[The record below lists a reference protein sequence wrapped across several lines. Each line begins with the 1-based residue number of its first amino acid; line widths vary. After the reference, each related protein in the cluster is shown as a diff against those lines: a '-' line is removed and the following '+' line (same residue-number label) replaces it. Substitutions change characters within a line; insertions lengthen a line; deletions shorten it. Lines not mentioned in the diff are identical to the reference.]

1 MKQSVKIKGI
11 NAMLVISM
19 IWMGSS
25 SYLPT
30 AYAETTSAPV
40 QETEPASTLSRIEI
54 EGIELSQKFS
64 GDLFEY
70 SAAVENQVQTI
81 KLLVEGSNTDSSITI
96 NGQAVISGTASN
108 YSLQTVVNI
117 FHISVNDGSSTTN
130 SYTLTIT
137 REESS
142 NNLLKSIELS
152 QGQLAPKFSS
162 SVTEYNVAVPNS
174 LPNITIKPTSVDP
187 TSTIKVNGTP
197 AEKAGVEVE
206 LPVGKSDIRIEVTA
220 KNSEKKTYTLYM
232 TRAAAEKEKEKD
244 DNPILDNKPDS
255 SQPTSPKNNRP
266 STSQPTSPKNNR
278 PSTSQPTTP
287 QQSSSTL
294 EKTSTALLASLSVSE
309 GSWDSSFTSEEFTYH
324 LTASSDVD
332 TVTINPVATYSS
344 SEILTE
350 GSTSKTVKLDDDK
363 KTTIS
368 IVVKNGDDR
377 KTYVLVFD
385 KES

>member
-1 MKQSVKIKGI
+1 
-11 NAMLVISM
+11 MLVISM

-30 AYAETTSAPV
+30 TYAETTSAPV
-40 QETEPASTLSRIEI
+40 QETEPASMLSRIEI
-54 EGIELSQKFS
+54 EGIELSQEFS

-70 SAAVENQVQTI
+70 SAAVENKVQSI

-108 YSLQTVVNI
+108 YSLKTGVNI

-137 REESS
+137 RKESS
-142 NNLLKSIELS
+142 NNLLESIELS

-162 SVTEYNVAVPNS
+162 SVTEYNVAVSNS
-174 LPNITIKPTSVDP
+174 FPNITIKPTSVDP

-197 AEKAGVEVE
+197 TEKAGVEVE
-206 LPVGKSDIRIEVTA
+206 LPVGKSDILIEVTA
-220 KNSEKKTYTLYM
+220 KNSEKKTYTLHM
-232 TRAAAEKEKEKD
+232 TRAAAEKEKD

-255 SQPTSPKNNRP
+255 SQPTSPKNNQP
-266 STSQPTSPKNNR
+266 STSQLTSPKNNR
-278 PSTSQPTTP
+278 PISSQPTTP

-309 GSWDSSFTSEEFTYH
+309 GAWDSSFTSEEFTYH
-324 LTASSDVD
+324 LTVSSDVD

-350 GSTSKTVKLDDDK
+350 GSTSKMVKLDDDK

>member
-19 IWMGSS
+19 IWMGSR

-40 QETEPASTLSRIEI
+40 QETEPVSMLSRIEI
-54 EGIELSQKFS
+54 EGIELSQEFS

-70 SAAVENQVQTI
+70 SAAVENKVQTI

-96 NGQAVISGTASN
+96 NGQAVLSGTARN
-108 YSLQTVVNI
+108 YSLQTGVNI

-152 QGQLAPKFSS
+152 KGQLAPKFSS

-174 LPNITIKPTSVDP
+174 FPNITIKPTSVDP

-206 LPVGKSDIRIEVTA
+206 LPVGKSDILIEVTA
-220 KNSEKKTYTLYM
+220 KNSEKKNYTLHM
-232 TRAAAEKEKEKD
+232 TRAAAEKEKD

-255 SQPTSPKNNRP
+255 
-266 STSQPTSPKNNR
+266 SQPTSPKNNR

-309 GSWDSSFTSEEFTYH
+309 GSWDSTFTSEEFTYH
-324 LTASSDVD
+324 LTVSSDVD

>member
-1 MKQSVKIKGI
+1 MKPSVKIKGI
-11 NAMLVISM
+11 NVMLVISM
-19 IWMGSS
+19 IWMGSG

-30 AYAETTSAPV
+30 AYAETTTAPV
-40 QETEPASTLSRIEI
+40 QETPPASTLSKLEI

-70 SAAVENQVQTI
+70 SAAVENKVQTI
-81 KLLVEGSNTDSSITI
+81 KLLVESSNTDSSITI
-96 NGQAVISGTASN
+96 NGQEVISGTASN
-108 YSLQTVVNI
+108 YSLQTGVNI
-117 FHISVNDGSSTTN
+117 FHISVNDGSSTTI

-142 NNLLKSIELS
+142 NNLLESIELS

-174 LPNITIKPTSVDP
+174 FPNITIKPTSVDP

-206 LPVGKSDIRIEVTA
+206 LPVGKSDILIEVTA
-220 KNSEKKTYTLYM
+220 KNSEKKTYTLHL
-232 TRAAAEKEKEKD
+232 TRAAAEKEND
-244 DNPILDNKPDS
+244 DNPIQDNKPDS
-255 SQPTSPKNNRP
+255 SQPTSPKINQP

-324 LTASSDVD
+324 LTVSSNVD